1 MFTEKE
7 RAYLGSQRLARLATV
22 SPSGQPDADV
32 VGFELDGEEILI
44 GSYQNLAGSRKYK
57 NVAAGGSSV
66 SLIVDSLASVDPMD
80 PVAVKIHGTASIEQ
94 RNGRFEPGWRWSEHI
109 KPLVGTESCQTHHLG
124 YLISGRIG
132 ARMEDGTE
140 MEFGPGDVYEIPPG
154 HDGWVIGDEPTVGF
168 EIMGAETFAKSR

>member
-7 RAYLGSQRLARLATV
+7 RAYLSSQRLARLATV

-32 VGFELDGEEILI
+32 VGFELDGDDILI

-57 NVAAGGSSV
+57 NVAADGEKV

-94 RNGRFEPGWRWSEHI
+94 RNGRFGPMEYIVVRPRTSWSWGWRGRRLST
-109 KPLVGTESCQTHHLG
+109 GS
-124 YLISGRIG
+124 SGR
-132 ARMEDGTE
+132 TNSL
-140 MEFGPGDVYEIPPG
+140 G
-154 HDGWVIGDEPTVGF
+154 HDSHFQKGNAASGVEPAASAVATAPCFSKIG
-168 EIMGAETFAKSR
+168 R

>member
-7 RAYLGSQRLARLATV
+7 RAYLRSQRLARLATV

-32 VGFELDGEEILI
+32 VGFELDGDDILI

-57 NVAAGGSSV
+57 NVAADGEKV

-94 RNGRFEPGWRWSEHI
+94 RNGRFGPMEYIVVRPRTSWSWGVEGPAFVDGEFRPH
-109 KPLVGTESCQTHHLG
+109 KSFSTRS
-124 YLISGRIG
+124 SGCRTQVERSQLRLARSDRI
-132 ARMEDGTE
+132 D
-140 MEFGPGDVYEIPPG
+140 
-154 HDGWVIGDEPTVGF
+154 
-168 EIMGAETFAKSR
+168 SS